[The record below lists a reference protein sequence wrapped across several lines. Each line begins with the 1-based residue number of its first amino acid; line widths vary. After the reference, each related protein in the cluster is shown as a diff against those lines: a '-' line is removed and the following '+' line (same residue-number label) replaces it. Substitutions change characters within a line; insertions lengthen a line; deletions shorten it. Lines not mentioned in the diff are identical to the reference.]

1 MYRRCLLGAR
11 EAGCPEEEA
20 EKLGIVGENIGIMF
34 QFRDDL
40 LDFVSTPEACGKDT
54 RKDFLEGIYT
64 IPVIFAAGNDTA
76 REQLLPLM
84 RQNKAGTLTE
94 SGLRQM
100 EELVLEYGVE
110 KTRQEI
116 HRYCR
121 QSIAVL
127 DTLENN
133 RYNDQIREL
142 IGKIDAV

>member
-1 MYRRCLLGAR
+1 MTAAPSSPFPKTKAAR
-11 EAGCPEEEA
+11 E
-20 EKLGIVGENIGIMF
+20 
-34 QFRDDL
+34 R
-40 LDFVSTPEACGKDT
+40 
-54 RKDFLEGIYT
+54 
-64 IPVIFAAGNDTA
+64 
-76 REQLLPLM
+76 LLPLM

-100 EELVLEYGVE
+100 EELVLESGVE
-110 KTRQEI
+110 RIRQEI

-133 RYNDQIREL
+133 EANDRIREL